1 MSRPV
6 SLTIAVVLQWIAAV
20 GALLV
25 GFDLLMSAL
34 ELSDTATK
42 SALTDAMTGSGVTD
56 VAASQIVFGVAIAGV
71 FVLAIAVLRV
81 IVAVY
86 LARGRSWARTVISV
100 LVVLNILAGV
110 AYLFQDEFWRGIPTI
125 ALEIVV
131 LWLLFNGQSS
141 AFIRERSRDSG
152 G

>member
-25 GFDLLMSAL
+25 GFDLFMSAL
-34 ELSDTATK
+34 ELSDAATK
-42 SALTDAMTGSGVTD
+42 SALTNAMSDTGVTD

-81 IVAVY
+81 ILAVY
-86 LARGRSWARTVISV
+86 LARGRSWARTVIAV

-110 AYLFQDEFWRGIPTI
+110 AYLFQEEFWRGIPTI
-125 ALEIVV
+125 ALELVV
-131 LWLLFNGQSS
+131 LWLLFNGRSS
-141 AFIRERSRDSG
+141 AFIRERSTESAD
-152 G
+152 

>member
-25 GFDLLMSAL
+25 GFDLFMSAL
-34 ELSDTATK
+34 ELSDAATK
-42 SALTDAMTGSGVTD
+42 SALTKAMSDTGVTD

-81 IVAVY
+81 ILAVY
-86 LARGRSWARTVISV
+86 LARGRSWARTVIAV

-110 AYLFQDEFWRGIPTI
+110 AYLFQEEFWRGIPTI
-125 ALEIVV
+125 ALEFIV

-141 AFIRERSRDSG
+141 AFIRERSTAPTD
-152 G
+152 